1 MTDSPMPK
9 GVFPRIMASGETWYQ
24 ATAKIKDRVVWL
36 GLWST
41 PAKALKAQQRA
52 LS

>member
-1 MTDSPMPK
+1 MTDSPKYP
-9 GVFPRIMASGETWYQ
+9 GIFPRTMTSGETWYQ

-41 PAKALKAQQRA
+41 PEKALKAQKRA

>member
-1 MTDSPMPK
+1 MPLPK
-9 GVFPRIMASGETWYQ
+9 GIFPRTMASGEVWYQ

-41 PAKALKAQQRA
+41 PEKALKAQQRA